1 MRMFVFVWN
10 MGHMGSEEKQE
21 GLLGAGVQVSNDHGW
36 EEGGSRR
43 SGDQKVDLA
52 YIWKVELTRFATG
65 LDIGCERMKRV
76 KDDFENFIVSN
87 YMNGGIIY

>member
-1 MRMFVFVWN
+1 M
-10 MGHMGSEEKQE
+10 
-21 GLLGAGVQVSNDHGW
+21 
-36 EEGGSRR
+36 
-43 SGDQKVDLA
+43 DLA